1 MVPASLP
8 EAVHPQFSC
17 VNCQA
22 PLQGAKFSPHLCG
35 VCGFPQPVFEGETPF
50 TLMGT
55 RPLFGQDEA
64 ALRAHFYELSRALHP
79 DRFAASSSQARI
91 HSVERM
97 SRINEAFR
105 MLRSKKL
112 LREAILE
119 LHEVGDAVKTPGGP
133 KESGST
139 PKGAPPMELAEAWF
153 ELQDAVMDDPTQA
166 NEKIRAFQLELEGRK
181 QADEGKILE
190 QEAAF
195 DHSEGLDRV
204 ALLEISRI
212 LRDQAY
218 IDSMI
223 KDVLRLRERLLGAPV
238 GAIT

>member
-1 MVPASLP
+1 MAPASRP
-8 EAVHPQFSC
+8 EPAFTSNCC

-22 PLQGAKFSPHLCG
+22 PLQGAKFHPHLCG
-35 VCGFPQPVFEGETPF
+35 GCGFPQPVLPGETAF
-50 TLMGT
+50 SLLET

-64 ALRAHFYELSRALHP
+64 ALRARFYELSRVLHP
-79 DRFAASSSQARI
+79 DRFAASSSQARAN
-91 HSVERM
+91 SVERM

-105 MLRSKKL
+105 MLKSKKL

-119 LHEVGDAVKTPGGP
+119 LHEVGDPVKTPGGP
-133 KESGST
+133 RGASAA
-139 PKGAPPMELAEAWF
+139 PRGAPPLELAEDWF
-153 ELQDAVMDDPTQA
+153 ELQDAVMEDPTQA
-166 NEKIRAFQLELEGRK
+166 FEKIRAFELELEERK
-181 QADEGKILE
+181 SADEAKILE

-212 LRDQAY
+212 LRNQAY

-223 KDVLRLRERLLGAPV
+223 KDVLRLKERLLGAPV
-238 GAIT
+238 GAMV